1 MSSMRGWRAAG
12 ACAGA
17 IVVAAMATW
26 VAVGRAPAGA
36 AGHAQQPRPNVVV
49 IMSDDQTVEQQQ
61 ALEHVRTQIALEG
74 TTFARNY
81 AVYPLCC
88 PSRSTYVTGQYPHN
102 HGVLGNK
109 PPEGGYYKL
118 DSANTLPVWMNGA
131 GYATAHFGK
140 YLNGYGTRDPKEV
153 PPGWQNWQGAVDPT
167 TYNYLRYCLNEN
179 GTLVGYGTSPA
190 IQKACP
196 GAVQRPAQYQTDLY
210 TAKAV
215 DYIDAMAPNAQP
227 FFLSVAYLAPHSGG
241 PNPPNGRCR
250 GSAKPPARHR
260 GAFAGAILPRP
271 PGFNEPDV
279 SDKPPFIR
287 RLPRLG
293 RAGIEN
299 IARDY
304 RCRRE
309 ALLAVDDGV
318 QRIMAA
324 LQRSGELGNTLVIFT
339 SDNGFFQGEHRVPR
353 GKIKVYEPS
362 TRVPA
367 VMRGPGVPA
376 GRRVNALTANIDL
389 AATVADVAGATPGR
403 VLDGV
408 SLRAI
413 AQRPRQFAGRRLVLE
428 TGPANGPANPQ
439 YSALRTGRWKYV
451 EYVTGPRELYDL
463 RADPFERRNVY
474 AVKRETAKG
483 LAAQLARLRTCAG
496 EACR

>member
-1 MSSMRGWRAAG
+1 MEAGSLTAPSGGSEAGDKGLKKDALGFVSSCVIGVASTAPGYSLAASLG
-12 ACAGA
+12 F
-17 IVVAAMATW
+17 VVAVQGIGLQAPAIMLQWGVRAGLLIAMAALIAW
-26 VAVGRAPAGA
+26 VVVGRAPAQA
-36 AGHAQQPRPNVVV
+36 PQPPPNVVV

-61 ALEHVRTQIALEG
+61 ALEHVRTQIALQG
-74 TTFARNY
+74 TTFERNY

-118 DSANTLPVWMNGA
+118 DSTNTLPVWMAGA

-140 YLNGYGTRDPKEV
+140 YLNGYGTRNPREL

-167 TYNYLRYCLNEN
+167 TYNYLHYCLNEN
-179 GTLVGYGTSPA
+179 GTLVAYGSSAA
-190 IQKACP
+190 IHKACP

-215 DYIDAMAPNAQP
+215 DYIDTVAPRSQP

-271 PGFNEPDV
+271 PGFNERDV

-287 RLPRLG
+287 RLPRFG
-293 RAGIEN
+293 RDAIQG

-318 QRIMAA
+318 QRIMDA
-324 LQRSGELGNTLVIFT
+324 LQRSGELANTLVIFT

-353 GKIKVYEPS
+353 GRSRS
-362 TRVPA
+362 TSRRRASPRSCAGPA
-367 VMRGPGVPA
+367 CRPA
-376 GRRVNALTANIDL
+376 G
-389 AATVADVAGATPGR
+389 G
-403 VLDGV
+403 
-408 SLRAI
+408 
-413 AQRPRQFAGRRLVLE
+413 
-428 TGPANGPANPQ
+428 
-439 YSALRTGRWKYV
+439 
-451 EYVTGPRELYDL
+451 
-463 RADPFERRNVY
+463 
-474 AVKRETAKG
+474 
-483 LAAQLARLRTCAG
+483 
-496 EACR
+496 